1 MEKKQTAEGVLFVLE
16 KPFDGRGQW
25 LFAWY
30 AFSFVLPALFLLFM
44 AGEMWIGGGVEV
56 LVLVAAALASLV
68 IGFRY
73 LTGAWRKDTL
83 LITPDTVLLS
93 QQKGFHKTQQSF
105 SRAAITGLR
114 FLDKP
119 EETPH
124 PLAGKTFDYLGF
136 QTQQQVISEIFAD
149 HRVAFDYQG
158 RTISFGRKI
167 YSWDF
172 AEIRDALLGHPDEP
186 EAELPWNEPPA
197 WDTYWRS
204 FAAFTASVPRT
215 QSYIVQAAED
225 TRLSVDGT
233 TDGWYDHQQALKAL
247 LVRYEDQL
255 TISQQTQLKEL
266 IAFVQDVIGRS

>member
-1 MEKKQTAEGVLFVLE
+1 LLPTDRYGKKQTAEG
-16 KPFDGRGQW
+16 
-25 LFAWY
+25 
-30 AFSFVLPALFLLFM
+30 M
-44 AGEMWIGGGVEV
+44 
-56 LVLVAAALASLV
+56 LV

-73 LTGAWRKDTL
+73 LTGAWRRDTL

-114 FLDKP
+114 FLDEP

-124 PLAGKTFDYLGF
+124 PLGERLSIT
-136 QTQQQVISEIFAD
+136 S
-149 HRVAFDYQG
+149 AF
-158 RTISFGRKI
+158 R
-167 YSWDF
+167 
-172 AEIRDALLGHPDEP
+172 
-186 EAELPWNEPPA
+186 
-197 WDTYWRS
+197 RS
-204 FAAFTASVPRT
+204 SRSSVKSSQT

-225 TRLSVDGT
+225 MRLSVDGT

-266 IAFVQDVIGRS
+266 ITFVQDVIGRS